1 MATAIFGPRG
11 ITVARDL
18 LKAQGEGLDY
28 IYGGSVANSLN
39 YELEWENYGFGLKT
53 TNKMGATGSNPKIVK
68 GLIFLYPDND
78 PIRDIILTDSN
89 TKTKALTLELD
100 RAGVEVPPVDT
111 IKFLREIV
119 ITLDEPA

>member
-18 LKAQGEGLDY
+18 LKAQGQGLDL
-28 IYGGSVANSLN
+28 IQGGGVMAVFKNIPLV
-39 YELEWENYGFGLKT
+39 WENYGFGLKT
-53 TNKMGATGSNPKIVK
+53 TNKMKAVGGGVGNTM
-68 GLIFLYPDND
+68 IFLYPDND

-89 TKTKALTLELD
+89 TKTKALTLVLD

>member
-11 ITVARDL
+11 IQVARDL

-28 IYGGSVANSLN
+28 IWGGSVANSLN
-39 YELEWENYGFGLKT
+39 YELEWENYGSGLKT
-53 TNKMGATGSNPKIVK
+53 TNKMKAVGGGVGNTM
-68 GLIFLYPDND
+68 IFLYPDND

-89 TKTKALTLELD
+89 TKTKALTLELY
-100 RAGVEVPPVDT
+100 RGGVEVPPVDT

-119 ITLDEPA
+119 ITLGE

>member
-18 LKAQGEGLDY
+18 LKAPGEGLDY
-28 IYGGSVANSLN
+28 IYGGSVANSLD
-39 YELEWENYGFGLKT
+39 YELEWENYGSGLKT
-53 TNKMGATGSNPKIVK
+53 TNKMGTTVSNPKTVK

-89 TKTKALTLELD
+89 TKTKALTLELY
-100 RAGVEVPPVDT
+100 RGGVEVPPVDT

-119 ITLDEPA
+119 ITLGE

>member
-1 MATAIFGPRG
+1 MASAIFGSRG

-53 TNKMGATGSNPKIVK
+53 TNKMKAVGGGVGNTM
-68 GLIFLYPDND
+68 IFLYPNND

-100 RAGVEVPPVDT
+100 RGGVEVPPVDT

>member
-18 LKAQGEGLDY
+18 LKAQGQGLDY

-39 YELEWENYGFGLKT
+39 YELEWENYGSGLKT
-53 TNKMGATGSNPKIVK
+53 TNKMKAVGGGVGNTM
-68 GLIFLYPDND
+68 IFLYPNND

-100 RAGVEVPPVDT
+100 RGGVEVPPVDT
-111 IKFLREIV
+111 IKFIREIV

>member
-28 IYGGSVANSLN
+28 IWGGSVANSLN

-53 TNKMGATGSNPKIVK
+53 TNKMKAVGGGVGNTM
-68 GLIFLYPDND
+68 IFLYPNND

-100 RAGVEVPPVDT
+100 RGGVEVPPVDT